1 MKIEKI
7 NNEHNKKMASNNKE
21 QYDNDDHQF
30 DRELNAASY
39 ALTNDI
45 QKMYLTSFI
54 TTFYTIICV
63 MIIFI
68 CFYFSTKHFFA
79 SLFFACSL
87 LALINRNRILHEL
100 QAIYAI
106 EYRSM

>member
-7 NNEHNKKMASNNKE
+7 NNKDYKKMASNTEK
-21 QYDNDDHQF
+21 YDNDDHQF

-45 QKMYLTSFI
+45 QKIYLTSFI
-54 TTFYTIICV
+54 ATFYTIICV
-63 MIIFI
+63 MTIFI